1 MTDRDLVDALLQ
13 RAGRDY
19 LDALTEDELAAHVA
33 ATTDEGDAHRHLD
46 DIAEQHGES
55 SSHATTTT
63 ED

>member
-1 MTDRDLVDALLQ
+1 MTDDPLVDALLQ
-13 RAGRDY
+13 RVGRDY

-33 ATTDEGDAHRHLD
+33 TTDEGDAHRLD

-55 SSHATTTT
+55 SSHTTDL

>member
-19 LDALTEDELAAHVA
+19 LDALTEDELAAHIA

-55 SSHATTTT
+55 PSHTTTTT

>member
-19 LDALTEDELAAHVA
+19 LDALTEDELAAHIA

-55 SSHATTTT
+55 SSHTTNL

>member
-19 LDALTEDELAAHVA
+19 LDALTEDELAAHIA

-46 DIAEQHGES
+46 DIAEQHGEP
-55 SSHATTTT
+55 SSHTTNL

>member
-33 ATTDEGDAHRHLD
+33 ATTDSGGHHRLD

-55 SSHATTTT
+55 PSHTTNL

>member
-1 MTDRDLVDALLQ
+1 MTDDPLVDALLL
-13 RAGRDY
+13 RVGRDY

-55 SSHATTTT
+55 SSHTTNL

>member
-19 LDALTEDELAAHVA
+19 LDALTEDELAAHIA
-33 ATTDEGDAHRHLD
+33 ASTDDTHRLD
-46 DIAEQHGES
+46 DIAEQHGEP
-55 SSHATTTT
+55 SSHTTNL